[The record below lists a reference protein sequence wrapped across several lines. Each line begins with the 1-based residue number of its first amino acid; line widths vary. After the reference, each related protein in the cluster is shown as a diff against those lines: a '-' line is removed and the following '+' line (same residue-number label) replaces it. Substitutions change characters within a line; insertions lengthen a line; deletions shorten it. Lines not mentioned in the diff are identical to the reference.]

1 MSTPARLGC
10 SKAFSRA
17 LIATALA
24 VAAVSGA
31 SALAQ
36 AVYRYQDSRGNTVY
50 TDKPPAGNDTVQ
62 RLEIPPQPAQPPARG
77 QSDAEKRLL
86 EAANRRSAELD
97 RAAQDVVD
105 AFNALRAA
113 ETRRD
118 EGVEPQDGDRSG
130 RFLRGQYWQRRQALE
145 RDVQAAQARLDE
157 ALARRN
163 ALR

>member
-1 MSTPARLGC
+1 MAV
-10 SKAFSRA
+10 KY
-17 LIATALA
+17 ATAVTVATLA
-24 VAAVSGA
+24 LLAT

-36 AVYRYQDSRGNTVY
+36 AVYRYKDPQGNTVY

-62 RLEIPPQPAQPPARG
+62 RLEMPPQPAQAVQAPARG
-77 QSDAEKRLL
+77 QSDAEKKLL
-86 EAANRRSAELD
+86 EAANRRSADLD

-118 EGVEPQDGDRSG
+118 EGVELQDGDRSG
-130 RFLRGQYWQRRQALE
+130 RYLSRQYFQRRQALE
-145 RDVQAAQARLDE
+145 LDVRAAQARLDE
-157 ALARRN
+157 AMARRN

>member
-1 MSTPARLGC
+1 MAVRYAT
-10 SKAFSRA
+10 A

-24 VAAVSGA
+24 VAAGT
-31 SALAQ
+31 SALGQ
-36 AVYRYQDSRGNTVY
+36 GVYRYKDSQGNTVY

-62 RLEIPPQPAQPPARG
+62 RLEIPPQPAQSPARG
-77 QSDAEKRLL
+77 QSDAEKKLL
-86 EAANRRSAELD
+86 EAANRRSADLD
-97 RAAQDVVD
+97 RAASDVVA

-113 ETRRD
+113 EARRD
-118 EGVEPQDGDRSG
+118 AGVEPEEGDRSG
-130 RFLRGQYWQRRQALE
+130 RFLRGQYYQRLQALE

>member
-1 MSTPARLGC
+1 MVVRYAI
-10 SKAFSRA
+10 A

-24 VAAVSGA
+24 TAAGT

-36 AVYRYQDSRGNTVY
+36 AVYRYKDSRGNTVY

-62 RLEIPPQPAQPPARG
+62 RLESPPPPAQSPARG
-77 QSDAEKRLL
+77 QSDAEKKLL

-113 ETRRD
+113 EARRD
-118 EGVEPQDGDRSG
+118 EGIEPQEGDRSG
-130 RFLRGQYWQRRQALE
+130 RFLSGQYLQRRQALE

-157 ALARRN
+157 AMARRN